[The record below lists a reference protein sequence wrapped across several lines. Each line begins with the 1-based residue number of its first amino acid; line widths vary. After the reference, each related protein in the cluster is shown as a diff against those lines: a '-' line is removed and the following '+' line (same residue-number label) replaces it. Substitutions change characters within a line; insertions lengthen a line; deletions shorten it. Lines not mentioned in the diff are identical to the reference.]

1 MNRQYEIH
9 DPKSAIFLNDQ
20 ILLPV
25 VNDSALEG
33 YIGEL
38 VAALEYG
45 EIGGVEVSWLDK
57 DGAAVGEDW
66 GDAAR
71 KVKWC
76 YLWELG

>member
-38 VAALEYG
+38 VAALEDG
-45 EIGGVEVSWLDK
+45 EIGGVEVSGLDE
-57 DGAAVGEDW
+57 DGAAVGEDR

-71 KVKWC
+71 KVK
-76 YLWELG
+76 

>member
-9 DPKSAIFLNDQ
+9 DPKSAILLNDQ

-45 EIGGVEVSWLDK
+45 EIGGVEVS
-57 DGAAVGEDW
+57 
-66 GDAAR
+66 
-71 KVKWC
+71 
-76 YLWELG
+76 